1 MLKIKS
7 LQVYLY
13 GYHITVLEILLMWTL
28 FVMFINVYKWSTF
41 SNELATVGDWQ
52 SGSRVTNWYV
62 FVFSSLG
69 FESQKLLIDS
79 YLVMNS
85 LKY

>member
-13 GYHITVLEILLMWTL
+13 GYHVTVLEILLMWTL

-41 SNELATVGDWQ
+41 SNELATVG
-52 SGSRVTNWYV
+52 GLAV
-62 FVFSSLG
+62 
-69 FESQKLLIDS
+69 
-79 YLVMNS
+79 
-85 LKY
+85 

>member
-1 MLKIKS
+1 MLRIKS

-41 SNELATVGDWQ
+41 SNELATVGGIGSLAQ
-52 SGSRVTNWYV
+52 GSRIGMFLFPVWV
-62 FVFSSLG
+62 LGLRSS
-69 FESQKLLIDS
+69 
-79 YLVMNS
+79 
-85 LKY
+85 